1 MNPGGDAA
9 ETSEDLFLGEQV
21 RLIQPRKGYRAGVDA
36 ALLAAA
42 LGPLKPG
49 ARACEF
55 GCGAGAALFSAA
67 VFEPEALFVGVERD
81 SGAAELARRNAA
93 LNAVEERI
101 EIVEADA
108 LRWKEGRGFD
118 AVFANPPWYAESEI
132 TAPPQARRGAWID
145 ADGAGAWARAGLRAL
160 KPRGALTLIHTPQ
173 ALPAILTALD
183 GAAGS
188 IAVKPVAARPG
199 RAASRVI
206 VRAVKGGRGAMQLL
220 APLILHEAGGGC
232 GYTPEA
238 DAVLRG
244 RARLALSP

>member
-1 MNPGGDAA
+1 MSADAA
-9 ETSEDLFLGEQV
+9 GEETTEDLFLGEQL
-21 RLIQPRKGYRAGVDA
+21 RLIQPRQGYRAGIDA

-42 LGPLKPG
+42 IGPLKPG
-49 ARACEF
+49 AIVCEF

-67 VFEPEALFVGVERD
+67 VFEPDVRPIGVERD
-81 SGAAELARRNAA
+81 PSAAGLARRNAA
-93 LNAVEERI
+93 LNGVEARV

-108 LRWKEGRGFD
+108 LSWKEGRGFD

-145 ADGAGAWARAGLRAL
+145 EAGAGAWARAGLRAL
-160 KPRGALTLIHTPQ
+160 KPKGVLALIHTPQ
-173 ALPAILTALD
+173 ALPAILTALEG
-183 GAAGS
+183 GAGG

-232 GYTPEA
+232 GYKI
-238 DAVLRG
+238 G
-244 RARLALSP
+244 RASCRERVFPVV